1 MGNFLSTRILFSLV
15 KGNQVIFKKYTTILK
30 LSLFISIVSLSG
42 ITYGAADQNLSN
54 CLLNELEISAE
65 NVTVKQLYSLCEKRL
80 SEDKATNK
88 PVKLGAISR
97 RIIEERKTEFD
108 PYVLTPHK
116 MNYILPL
123 LTTNNINK
131 DAYHDFG
138 EWSDNL
144 EDLESKFQIS
154 LKVPLNHEDMFV
166 NGDALFF
173 GFTLQSWW
181 QIYSDDIS
189 KPFRETNYQ
198 PEVFYLAPLDWHP
211 LGGNTGIMI
220 GLEHQSNG
228 RTQLLSRSWN
238 RAYLNFLYEKDNFA
252 LSFRPWFRLSEDDK
266 VHESDAEG
274 DDNPDIGDYMG
285 HFELS
290 AVYKTSD
297 YEFSIQ
303 GRQNFSEHHGGVE
316 LGFTFPLWGKLRG
329 YAQYTKGYG
338 ESLIDYN
345 HDQQRFGLGI
355 ALTNVL

>member
-1 MGNFLSTRILFSLV
+1 MRFL
-15 KGNQVIFKKYTTILK
+15 KKVIKVTIKKYTA
-30 LSLFISIVSLSG
+30 IV
-42 ITYGAADQNLSN
+42 NLSIFITLGCVSN
-54 CLLNELEISAE
+54 VVFSADEKRLNDCLLSELKVSADDIS
-65 NVTVKQLYSLCEKRL
+65 VKQLYLLCEKRL
-80 SEDKATNK
+80 SEHEVTNN
-88 PVKLGAISR
+88 PVKIGAISR
-97 RIIEERKTEFD
+97 RIIQESKTEFD

-116 MNYILPL
+116 MNYILPV
-123 LTTNNINK
+123 LTTDNINK
-131 DAYHDFG
+131 GAYNDFA

-154 LKVPLNHEDMFV
+154 LKVPMNPEDIFV

-173 GFTLQSWW
+173 GFTLKSWW
-181 QIYSDDIS
+181 QIYSDNIS

-211 LGGNTGIMI
+211 LGGNTGVMV

-252 LSFRPWFRLSEDDK
+252 LSFKPWFRLSEDDK
-266 VHESDAEG
+266 LNESDAEG

-290 AVYKTSD
+290 AIYKTAD

-329 YAQYTKGYG
+329 YAQFTKGYG